1 MLTEVIVQPTDFIES
16 APGQIVQTDRDYY
29 AFVPYPLPP
38 EIQPDWGLSRLIS
51 EADRALSELSGICR
65 HLHNPQILMPSY
77 VRREAVLSSRIENTQ
92 SDMEDLFAYEVDDS
106 IQRAPDVK
114 EVANYVKAM
123 EQGLK
128 RLDDLPIC
136 GRLIRELHS
145 ILMDEVRGGHVLPG
159 EFRTTQN
166 WIGPPG
172 CTLNEA
178 TFVPPP
184 AENLGDVLSEFERY
198 VNDDRTQ
205 EPTLVKCAFL
215 HYQFEAIH
223 PFADGN
229 GRVGRLLITLYLCA
243 SGILSE
249 PLLYLSEFFERYRS
263 DYYRLLLGVSQ
274 RGEWREWLEFF
285 LRGVRIQSENASNQA
300 TQLIELNQSY
310 RDQLGTKRV
319 PEAALRLIDHI
330 FSNPLVMPS
339 KLAKDWKMPFPTV
352 MTGINRLV
360 TLGILTESTQK
371 QRNRVFRATKVVNM
385 LKRGT

>member
-1 MLTEVIVQPTDFIES
+1 MQPTDFTKS
-16 APGQIVQTDRDYY
+16 APGHIVQTDRHYH
-29 AFVPYPLPP
+29 AFVPSPLPP
-38 EIQPDWGLSRLIS
+38 AIQPDWGLSRLIS
-51 EADRALSELSGICR
+51 EADRALSELSGVCR

-128 RLDDLPIC
+128 RINDLPIC

-145 ILMDEVRGGHVLPG
+145 TLMDGVRGGHVLPG

-172 CTLNEA
+172 CTLNDA

-198 VNDDRTQ
+198 VNNDRTQ

-229 GRVGRLLITLYLCA
+229 GRVGRLLITLYLCS

-285 LRGVRIQSENASNQA
+285 LRGVRVQSENASNQA
-300 TQLIELNQSY
+300 TQLVELNQSY

-319 PEAALRLIDHI
+319 PEAALRLVDHI

-352 MTGINRLV
+352 MTGIDRLV

-371 QRNRVFRATKVVNM
+371 QRNRIFRATEVVNM
-385 LKRGT
+385 LNRGT